1 MFFKRKA
8 SEPPPSTEE
17 NAASSSQAS
26 TDSTKQSPSSNEQTQ
41 PLSYEFRMRRLAL
54 LQQRLGTIKKMEEDA
69 AKRRADVKKELER
82 IEKMQRETR
91 SFLESALARGREER
105 GEKLGVE
112 REGKGKGK
120 EKEGEVEVEEERGRT
135 RKRRGE

>member
-1 MFFKRKA
+1 
-8 SEPPPSTEE
+8 
-17 NAASSSQAS
+17 
-26 TDSTKQSPSSNEQTQ
+26 
-41 PLSYEFRMRRLAL
+41 MRRLAL

-91 SFLESALARGREER
+91 SFLVSALARGREER

>member
-17 NAASSSQAS
+17 NEASSSQAS
-26 TDSTKQSPSSNEQTQ
+26 TDSTKQSPSSDEQTQ
-41 PLSYEFRMRRLAL
+41 PLPYELRMRRLAL

-69 AKRRADVKKELER
+69 AKRRADVKKEFER

-91 SFLESALARGREER
+91 SFLESVLAKGREER
-105 GEKLGVE
+105 GEKFGVE
-112 REGKGKGK
+112 GEGKGKGK
-120 EKEGEVEVEEERGRT
+120 EKEGEWEVEEERGRT
-135 RKRRGE
+135 RKRRDE

>member
-26 TDSTKQSPSSNEQTQ
+26 TDSTKQSPSSDEQTQ

-91 SFLESALARGREER
+91 SFWKVRW
-105 GEKLGVE
+105 
-112 REGKGKGK
+112 REGG
-120 EKEGEVEVEEERGRT
+120 
-135 RKRRGE
+135 RRGGESWE

>member
-1 MFFKRKA
+1 
-8 SEPPPSTEE
+8 
-17 NAASSSQAS
+17 
-26 TDSTKQSPSSNEQTQ
+26 
-41 PLSYEFRMRRLAL
+41 MRRLAL

-69 AKRRADVKKELER
+69 AKRRADVKKEFER

-112 REGKGKGK
+112 GEGKGKGK
-120 EKEGEVEVEEERGRT
+120 EKEGEGEVEEERGRT

>member
-26 TDSTKQSPSSNEQTQ
+26 TDSTKQSPSSDEQTQ

-91 SFLESALARGREER
+91 SFLESALARGREEM
-105 GEKLGVE
+105 GGKLGVE
-112 REGKGKGK
+112 GEGKGKGK
-120 EKEGEVEVEEERGRT
+120 EKEGEGEVEEERGRT

>member
-1 MFFKRKA
+1 
-8 SEPPPSTEE
+8 
-17 NAASSSQAS
+17 
-26 TDSTKQSPSSNEQTQ
+26 
-41 PLSYEFRMRRLAL
+41 MRRLAL

-91 SFLESALARGREER
+91 SFLESALAKGREEK
-105 GEKLGVE
+105 GGKLGVE
-112 REGKGKGK
+112 GEGKGKGK
-120 EKEGEVEVEEERGRT
+120 EKEGEGEVEEERGRT